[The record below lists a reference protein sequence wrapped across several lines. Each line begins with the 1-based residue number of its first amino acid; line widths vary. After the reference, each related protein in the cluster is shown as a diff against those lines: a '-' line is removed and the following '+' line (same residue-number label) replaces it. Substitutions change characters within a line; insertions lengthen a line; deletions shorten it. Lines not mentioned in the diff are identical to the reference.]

1 METSLQVKKN
11 TSLLAYPDF
20 EQTFVHHIDA
30 SGQGF
35 HCPLFEQ
42 QNGQLMILVL
52 AVGH

>member
-1 METSLQVKKN
+1 METSLQVKKIHHY
-11 TSLLAYPDF
+11 YPDF

-35 HCPLFEQ
+35 DCPLFEQ